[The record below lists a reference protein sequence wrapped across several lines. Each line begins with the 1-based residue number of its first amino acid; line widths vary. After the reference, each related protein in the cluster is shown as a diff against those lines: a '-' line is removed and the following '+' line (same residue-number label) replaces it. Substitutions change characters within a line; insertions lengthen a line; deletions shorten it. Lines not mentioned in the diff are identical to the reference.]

1 MLSLVEAFIGFFS
14 GIKSLVLAVSFL
26 ILPLSAWAAD
36 RINLSHSAISGT
48 QAVLWVT
55 HDAGF
60 FRKYDIEPQIIYVAG
75 GPPNIAALLSGDLD
89 FTIFAGPASIAA
101 NLQGADVVVL
111 MSFVNTL
118 DYTMFTLPALKK
130 PADLKNRKIG
140 VARPG
145 ASDDYGARVALKRW
159 GLEPGRDVT
168 ILAVGGMPERLAA
181 LESRRVDAVLLLP
194 PITAR
199 ARQGGFNELAFL
211 GDLGLDYLGTCLVTT
226 RRYIQRNERVVRR
239 LVQAF
244 VEGIHFYKS
253 RKEESLKSIAKF
265 TRLKDRAALEEAYNS
280 YALKF
285 MAQVP
290 YPNIKGVK
298 AVLDEIAKDNPKAR
312 NADPNQFVE
321 VGFLKELEDSGFV
334 TKLYGK

>member
-1 MLSLVEAFIGFFS
+1 MARSYHNC
-14 GIKSLVLAVSFL
+14 L
-26 ILPLSAWAAD
+26 ILALALLVFPVKAWPLD
-36 RINLSHSAISGT
+36 RIKLSHSAISGT
-48 QAVLWVT
+48 QAVLWVV

-60 FRKYDIEPQIIYVAG
+60 FGRYDLEPQIIYVAG

-118 DYTMFTLPALKK
+118 DYTMFTVPSVKK
-130 PADLKNRKIG
+130 PADLKDKKIG

-145 ASDDYGARVALKRW
+145 ASDDYGARVVLKRW

-168 ILAVGGMPERLAA
+168 ILAVGGLPERLAA

-194 PITAR
+194 PISVR
-199 ARQGGFNELAFL
+199 ARQEGFNELAFL

-226 RRYIQRNERVVRR
+226 RRYIQKNDRNVRR

-244 VEGIHFYKS
+244 VEGIHFYKT

-265 TRLKDRAALEEAYNS
+265 TKLKDPAALEEAYNS

-285 MAQVP
+285 MARVP

-298 AVLDEIAKDNPKAR
+298 AVLEELGKENPKAR
-312 NADPNQFVE
+312 AANPSQFVE

-334 TKLYGK
+334 AKLYGK